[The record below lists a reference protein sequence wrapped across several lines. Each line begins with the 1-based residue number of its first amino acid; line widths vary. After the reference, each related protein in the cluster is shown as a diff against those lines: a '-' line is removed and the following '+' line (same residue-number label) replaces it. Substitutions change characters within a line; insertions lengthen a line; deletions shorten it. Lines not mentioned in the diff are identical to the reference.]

1 MHAQYDADEEV
12 PFEAFNH
19 VVHGAL
25 LDVGIDARLRH
36 QRGGRAL
43 GPSPPPPHISPD
55 SASMMRQVSEG

>member
-1 MHAQYDADEEV
+1 M

-55 SASMMRQVSEG
+55 SASMMRQVSEV